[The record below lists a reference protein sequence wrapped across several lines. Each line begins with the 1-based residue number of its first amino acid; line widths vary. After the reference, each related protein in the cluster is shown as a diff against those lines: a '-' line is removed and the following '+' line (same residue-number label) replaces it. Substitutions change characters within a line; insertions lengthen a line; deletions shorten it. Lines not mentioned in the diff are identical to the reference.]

1 MTVETERTEG
11 DHTAIVT
18 PRSNGARKAVAFAVC
33 VLATGAFLFS
43 GLIVLVFLWLTPY
56 PGVETPLLVAKASIV
71 AGWLLLGVWLAFEV
85 VQLRFRAVIPAA
97 LAWGWG
103 ALFWT
108 MITGIG
114 FIQYGG

>member
-1 MTVETERTEG
+1 VTVQTKRTAG

-18 PRSNGARKAVAFAVC
+18 PRSNGVRNAVAFAVC

-43 GLIVLVFLWLTPY
+43 GLVVLLFLFLTPY
-56 PGVETPLLVAKASIV
+56 LGLESPLLVAKAGLV
-71 AGWLLLGVWLAFEV
+71 VGWLVLGVWLAFEV

-97 LAWGWG
+97 LAWGW
-103 ALFWT
+103 AVLFWT
-108 MITGIG
+108 TITGIG